1 MARRSPALLGLLVFS
16 VTGCTGPPAEVVIE
30 TRVGEERARTDLEA
44 ARETTA
50 ALLEVGEQWWAQ
62 RDQRRAVGQIVDSS
76 AGADT
81 KASSAPEPIAYDP
94 LPPRDPSGFA
104 AQVHALREGPLD
116 EAVLLTRN
124 LAEAGPKLWPEIAP
138 LLLAERD
145 RPKREYKQVLAL
157 IGGDVPNRYGHFAL
171 HWKKAHGYD
180 VRVSEDWFEDLLGV
194 ATARIS
200 TPLHPVYRDALLTV
214 ALLRAASKAA
224 REDPKLVADV
234 VSTLLDSGYVLDGT
248 FRDEVGRAIDAIG
261 DPAIPPL
268 LRESVAPEG
277 ADEASTAARRAAYAT
292 YCLDRMDRLHP
303 SRAIEAVSH
312 ERRLLADVLQAYA
325 IVRDG
330 EAAPLLLD
338 HVDAD
343 APGVRRAA
351 RDAFESYVTGPLPSV
366 RRKSI
371 RLLGGR
377 TSTQRAELSYREHAR
392 LAIRQRLETA
402 APELLEPE
410 CELRLGGGLVDAK
423 CEGQPERLFGAYID
437 LLDRRRLARRDA
449 TVAQALSSDDPIA
462 GAAMLDTLLSDGSEP
477 VDPDLIAPFYSEVA
491 IEIEASG
498 DPARAAQLLRKSAM
512 LLADVDADRARELSV
527 DALVLEAQVDG
538 VDERGRMMLLGTAR
552 DLAPDE
558 PTVTAALG
566 QLEAQIDEST
576 ATTRGR
582 LRLYLLALLACLGVL
597 AWIGTRIHR
606 PHEPAREC

>member
-1 MARRSPALLGLLVFS
+1 MARRSPALFGLLVLS
-16 VTGCTGPPAEVVIE
+16 AIGCTGPPAEVVIE
-30 TRVGEERARTDLEA
+30 TRVGEVQARSDLEA

-50 ALLEVGEQWWAQ
+50 ALAEVGAQWWAQ
-62 RDQRRAVGQIVDSS
+62 RDQRRAAADSS
-76 AGADT
+76 SAEIRGEVS
-81 KASSAPEPIAYDP
+81 ASVPEAIAYDP
-94 LPPRDPSGFA
+94 VPPQESSSFA

-116 EAVLLTRN
+116 EAAMLTRN
-124 LAEAGPKLWPEIAP
+124 LAEAGAKLWPEIGP
-138 LLLAERD
+138 MLLADRD

-180 VRVSEDWFEDLLGV
+180 VRVSEDWFEDLLGL
-194 ATARIS
+194 AHARVS
-200 TPLHPVYRDALLTV
+200 KPLHPVYRDALLTV

-234 VSTLLDSGYVLDGT
+234 VATLLDSGYVLDGT

-312 ERRLLADVLQAYA
+312 ERLLLADVLQAYA

-338 HVDAD
+338 HIDAD

-351 RDAFESYVTGPLPSV
+351 RAAFESYVTGPLPSV

-392 LAIRQRLETA
+392 LAIRQRLQTTA
-402 APELLEPE
+402 PDLLEPE
-410 CELRLGGGLVDAK
+410 CELRLAGGLVDAQ
-423 CEGQPERLFGAYID
+423 CEGQPERLFRAYVS
-437 LLDRRRLARRDA
+437 LLDQRRMARRDA
-449 TVAQALSSDDPIA
+449 TVARALSSDDHIA
-462 GAAMLDTLLSDGSEP
+462 GAAMLDTLLSDGSDP

-491 IEIEASG
+491 AEIEASG

-512 LLADVDADRARELSV
+512 LLADADPDRARELSV
-527 DALVLEAQVDG
+527 DALVLEARVEG

-558 PTVTAALG
+558 PTVSAALG
-566 QLEAQIDEST
+566 QLEAQIDESSSG
-576 ATTRGR
+576 TRGR
-582 LRLYLLALLACLGVL
+582 LRVYLLALLACLTLL
-597 AWIGTRIHR
+597 AWVGALLHR
-606 PHEPAREC
+606 PREPARQP